1 MKKLMIIFG
10 AFFITSLVLTSCG
23 EANLQDLDK
32 DIENEEDAVD
42 ALITLTKAKIEML
55 EKFKGLTQDLAD
67 LSKEMKKR
75 GKDIEESQ
83 EDVGEKIYD
92 EDWDE
97 EDLEEAD
104 NWDEY
109 DDLVKNL
116 EELEE
121 DIFELKEDIEENMS
135 EIFSY
140 GTLSKRGGREIKK
153 GKLKT

>member
-1 MKKLMIIFG
+1 MKKLTIIFG
-10 AFFITSLVLTSCG
+10 AFFIASLVLTSCG
-23 EANLQDLDK
+23 DVNVEDLDK

-92 EDWDE
+92 ADKLK
-97 EDLEEAD
+97 DLEADAKEFAEKCAEAA
-104 NWDEY
+104 
-109 DDLVKNL
+109 
-116 EELEE
+116 
-121 DIFELKEDIEENMS
+121 KEDPEAWA
-135 EIFSY
+135 
-140 GTLSKRGGREIKK
+140 TA
-153 GKLKT
+153 LKDCD